1 MMDVKYDKKDS
12 AASRAVHLVPKN
24 MVVRFSKVYFW
35 DVLLPFR
42 ARVPEKYSKYQ
53 TLITQSSKNL
63 WRVNVHV
70 MVECHAKFQH
80 NLKTM
85 AF

>member
-42 ARVPEKYSKYQ
+42 ARREKYQKS
-53 TLITQSSKNL
+53 TLST
-63 WRVNVHV
+63 RP
-70 MVECHAKFQH
+70 
-80 NLKTM
+80 
-85 AF
+85 